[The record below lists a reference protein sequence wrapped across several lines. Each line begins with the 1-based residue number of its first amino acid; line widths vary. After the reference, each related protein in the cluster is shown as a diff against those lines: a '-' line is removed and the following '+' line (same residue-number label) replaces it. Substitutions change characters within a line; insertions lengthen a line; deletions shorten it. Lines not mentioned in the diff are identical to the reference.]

1 MTAENELAY
10 FGSLIDRLIHGGSLT
25 REEARRAW
33 RGIIANEQPEIQQ
46 GAFLAA
52 LAAKGETSDEI
63 TGSYEAIYEL
73 DTNRVDLRH
82 LTPLAENCGTGMDR
96 LKTFNI
102 STAAAVIAAAGGIYM
117 ARHGARAITSRV
129 GTVDLLE
136 EIGIDVEC
144 EPAIVRNS
152 IEQAGIGIFNGM
164 SPRIHPAALGR
175 ILGRIRFGSTLN
187 IAGSLANPAQP
198 DHALRGVYSE
208 KIVHRVAKTMRDIG
222 YKRAMV
228 VFGWNEDHSNGI
240 DELSTMG
247 TTTIS
252 ELKAD
257 GTIEDYELIPGKLG
271 IKEARFNDLQA
282 ATDLREEARTFL
294 RILTGSERGPR
305 RDIVCLNAAP
315 LFYVTGQVD
324 DLGAG
329 LEKSYSLLDSGAAVN
344 TLREWVVAQNQIGS
358 GGPARLDALLQEAV

>member
-1 MTAENELAY
+1 MTAENELAD
-10 FGSLIDRLIHGGSLT
+10 FGSLIDRLIRKGSLT
-25 REEARRAW
+25 RDEARHAW
-33 RGIIANEQPEIQQ
+33 RSIIANNQPEIQQ

-52 LAAKGETSDEI
+52 LASKGETSDEI

-73 DTNRVDLRH
+73 DTNRIDLKH
-82 LTPLAENCGTGMDR
+82 LTPLAENCGTGMDP

-117 ARHGARAITSRV
+117 ARHGARAITSRS

-144 EPAIVRNS
+144 EPALVGQS
-152 IEQAGIGIFNGM
+152 IEKARIGIFNGM
-164 SPRIHPAALGR
+164 SPQIHPAALGR

-187 IAGSLANPAQP
+187 ISGSLANPGQP

-208 KIVHRVAKTMRDIG
+208 SIVRRVAKTMQDIG

-228 VFGWNEDHSNGI
+228 VFGWNEDHSSGI

-247 TTTIS
+247 TTTVS

-257 GTIEDYELIPGKLG
+257 GTIDDYELTPRKLG
-271 IKEARFNDLQA
+271 LKEARFE
-282 ATDLREEARTFL
+282 DLRAAADLRSEARTFL
-294 RILTGSERGPR
+294 RILTGVEQGPK

-315 LFYVTGQVD
+315 LFFITGQVT
-324 DLGAG
+324 DLAMG
-329 LEKSYSLLDSGAAVN
+329 LEKSYSLLDNGAALD
-344 TLREWVVAQNQIGS
+344 TLREWVTAQNRNGS
-358 GGPARLDALLQEAV
+358 GGPARLDALLQEAL